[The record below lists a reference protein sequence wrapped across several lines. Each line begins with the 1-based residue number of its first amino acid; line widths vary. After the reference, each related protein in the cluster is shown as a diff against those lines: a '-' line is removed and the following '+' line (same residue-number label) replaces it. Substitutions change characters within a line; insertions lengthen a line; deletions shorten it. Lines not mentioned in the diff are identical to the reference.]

1 MLFLLRWLI
10 YQTKG
15 CVQVPRSP
23 PSYSNTY
30 RLLNGCGLGYRAHYY
45 LLDLCYACNLLML
58 VSVAL
63 MLSLDRSILQRWTG
77 HDTSKLPCMHCGS
90 QRTC

>member
-15 CVQVPRSP
+15 CVQVPHSP
-23 PSYSNTY
+23 YKYSNA
-30 RLLNGCGLGYRAHYY
+30 RPLLSGSGLGYRAHYY

-58 VSVAL
+58 VSLAL
-63 MLSLDRSILQRWTG
+63 MLSLDSRFLHWGTT
-77 HDTSKLPCMHCGS
+77 HDSHKLSCMHYGRS
-90 QRTC
+90 RIS